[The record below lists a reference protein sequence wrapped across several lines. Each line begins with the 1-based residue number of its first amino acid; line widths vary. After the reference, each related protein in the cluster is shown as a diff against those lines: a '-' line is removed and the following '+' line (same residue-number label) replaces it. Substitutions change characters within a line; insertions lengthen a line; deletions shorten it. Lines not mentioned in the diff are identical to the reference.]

1 MAVEC
6 LSLTKP
12 VDSLSFLIDGSKAY
26 RGRGAVLLA
35 FTKMLYSL
43 VVALSNSY
51 FLHDQIDSIFFFF
64 LKTEV

>member
-43 VVALSNSY
+43 VVALFKLI
-51 FLHDQIDSIFFFF
+51 FL
-64 LKTEV
+64 T

>member
-12 VDSLSFLIDGSKAY
+12 VDSLSFLIDASKAY

-43 VVALSNSY
+43 VVALFKVI
-51 FLHDQIDSIFFFF
+51 FL
-64 LKTEV
+64 T